1 MVQRGGSNMRP
12 MVHLHWLYDSIPV
25 KEAAKALR
33 ETSSGFALCGE
44 SKLPNKQLT
53 VFVDDTTC
61 QRCLERAAA

>member
-1 MVQRGGSNMRP
+1 MQP
-12 MVHLHWLYDSIPV
+12 KIHLHWLYDSFPV

-61 QRCLERAAA
+61 AKCVQRAAS